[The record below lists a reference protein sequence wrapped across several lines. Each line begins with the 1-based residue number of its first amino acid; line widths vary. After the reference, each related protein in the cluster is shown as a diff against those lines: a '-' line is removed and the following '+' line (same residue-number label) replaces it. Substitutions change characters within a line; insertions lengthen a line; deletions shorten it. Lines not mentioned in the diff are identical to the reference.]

1 MTQTNVITI
10 AICCFLCTLFG
21 CLAGYLMASFIG
33 FRAGELTFPAPKKKK
48 HGLFDVIPMTEER
61 DKAIM
66 EAANREKKE
75 EIDLPPVPTT

>member
-1 MTQTNVITI
+1 MTQTNVITV

-21 CLAGYLMASFIG
+21 TLAGYLMASFIG

-48 HGLFDVIPMTEER
+48 HGLRDVVVMTEER

-66 EAANREKKE
+66 DAANIDKKE
-75 EIDLPPVPTT
+75 DLDLPPVPTT